1 MVSDDN
7 RLFGKTMSKNY
18 QFERA
23 FTLVELLVVIS
34 LIGILSALALA
45 SFSGA
50 QKQAR
55 DTQRK
60 SDLKQYQTALEQ
72 YANKNNGLFVST
84 AGSAVDPSS
93 GTYCNY
99 LGQTNCPTDPKAP
112 ARTYGF
118 ETDGTV
124 VGGATATQYVLWAQL
139 ENTAVYWVVCSSG
152 KTGSPASWAQPTGG
166 NCPI

>member
-1 MVSDDN
+1 MKK
-7 RLFGKTMSKNY
+7 G
-18 QFERA
+18 

-45 SFSGA
+45 SFTGA

-60 SDLKQYQTALEQ
+60 SDLKQYQNALEQ
-72 YANKNNGLFVST
+72 YANKNNGLYIST

-93 GTYCNY
+93 GTYCSA
-99 LGQTNCPTDPKAP
+99 LALTNCPTDPKAP
-112 ARTYGF
+112 ARSYGF
-118 ETDGTV
+118 ETDGAP
-124 VGGATATQYVLWAQL
+124 VGSATGTQYVLWAQL
-139 ENTAVYWVVCSSG
+139 ENTSVYWVTCSNG
-152 KTGSPASWAQPTGG
+152 KNGSPATWTQPTGG